1 LFEDSGMKIKS
12 RLAPAFYCSYNGY
25 FTSCPGQQAG
35 QQPEQ
40 QQEQMLPPVQ
50 QREQQQEQQQEQQEQ
65 RFQPIFGR
73 KQTMPEP
80 AERQQ
85 ARYVSFWFPWK
96 NVSG

>member
-25 FTSCPGQQAG
+25 FTSCPDQQAG
-35 QQPEQ
+35 QQLVQPP
-40 QQEQMLPPVQ
+40 EQMLPP
-50 QREQQQEQQQEQQEQ
+50 EQQQQERQREQQEQ